1 MMKFASSSLLQRQLL
16 AKQYPMQLHK
26 KVFWTSVRTTQRNT
40 AMKPMWNTP
49 GWSRTPL
56 VPSLTSRA
64 SSSVVLQSCFAGL
77 QMGHPQVSKNLMSA
91 SQKFFSRYR
100 ALHKAYPYA
109 LGFAVCFTKGIIADT
124 LAQKAI
130 ARREKVDGRQVLAMG
145 LFSGCFTGC
154 AYHFIFNVAFSRI
167 WGASKS
173 LSTVLSKAA
182 TDGILVFPFLYMPT
196 FYYFD
201 ELIRHGSLKA
211 IPERWMTEIRSCM
224 RSYVNIWPATML
236 CVFTIVPVELRI
248 SFIASVS
255 FTWLIILSVI
265 SH

>member
-1 MMKFASSSLLQRQLL
+1 MKLISSSQLQRQLL
-16 AKQYPMQLHK
+16 AKQHAMQIQK
-26 KVFWTSVRTTQRNT
+26 KVFWTSFRNG
-40 AMKPMWNTP
+40 AVKPMWHI
-49 GWSRTPL
+49 GEGSRVPAPEL
-56 VPSLTSRA
+56 VPRLISRA
-64 SSSVVLQSCFAGL
+64 SSSVVLGSCSTAL
-77 QMGHPQVSKNLMSA
+77 QIGHPLVSKNLTSTG
-91 SQKFFSRYR
+91 QKIFSRYR

-154 AYHFIFNVAFSRI
+154 AYHFIFNVAFSRL

-173 LSTVLSKAA
+173 LSTVISKAA

-211 IPERWMTEIRSCM
+211 IPERW
-224 RSYVNIWPATML
+224 
-236 CVFTIVPVELRI
+236 
-248 SFIASVS
+248 
-255 FTWLIILSVI
+255 
-265 SH
+265 